1 MKTLTAQLTLGAI
14 MLVPASMF
22 AQYTEGTINIPGATV
37 LPTPYGIDAK
47 DQIAGTFADSN
58 GTHGFLLS
66 QGVLVQIDQ
75 PGAAG
80 TWMMGIDSVKGIVGY
95 ETTLT
100 GYLGIADGGRQYK
113 LVRGGSD
120 RRITGINA
128 TGTFVGYDGSA
139 RAFINAG
146 GVYTSVVPAPCAG
159 LQAPIAVYLNGV
171 NAHNDLVG
179 YCNGFLTPSH
189 GFARVGGVDQEI
201 TVFGNA
207 AYPTGIN
214 DSGAI
219 AGWFGDGS
227 GQAHGFVLSGTTIT
241 QFDFQGPDTYP
252 STLVYA
258 INNKGSLVGQA
269 YDSTLGGYVGFYAL
283 TN

>member
-1 MKTLTAQLTLGAI
+1 MKTLTAQLILGAI
-14 MLVPASMF
+14 ILVPASMF
-22 AQYTEGTINIPGATV
+22 AQYTEGTINIPGATF
-37 LPTPYGIDAK
+37 LPIPYGIDANN
-47 DQIAGTFADSN
+47 QITGTFADSN

-66 QGVLVQIDQ
+66 QGVVLQIDQ

-100 GYLGIADGGRQYK
+100 GYFGIADGGRQYK
-113 LVRGGSD
+113 LVRGGND

-128 TGTFVGYDGSA
+128 SGTFVGYDGSA
-139 RAFINAG
+139 RAFINVN
-146 GVYTSVVPAPCAG
+146 GVYTRVVPAPCAG
-159 LQAPIAVYLNGV
+159 LPAPVAVYLNGV
-171 NAHNDLVG
+171 NAHNDFVG
-179 YCNGFLTPSH
+179 FCNGYNGPIH

-201 TVFGNA
+201 TVFGTV

-214 DSGAI
+214 DSGTI

-227 GQAHGFVLSGTTIT
+227 GQAHGFVLSGATTT

-252 STLVYA
+252 STQVYA
-258 INNKGSLVGQA
+258 INNKGSLVGTV
-269 YDSTLGGYVGFYAL
+269 YDSTLGSSVGFYAFA
-283 TN
+283 N